1 MKNQTFVEFVIEIV
15 TNENFLNQDDDH
27 KKYIYG
33 LLEESY
39 EMRVQSR
46 YDAGHHQG
54 YLDGMRRSREIIKG
68 E

>member
-15 TNENFLNQDDDH
+15 TKEDFLNQDDDH

-39 EMRVQSR
+39 EMQVQSR

>member
-1 MKNQTFVEFVIEIV
+1 MENQTFIEFIVEMVA
-15 TNENFLNQDDDH
+15 NETFLKQSEEH

-54 YLDGMRRSREIIKG
+54 WLDGMRRANEIINNK
-68 E
+68 